1 MIPLAIIMAFLG
13 TIITLFF
20 NSLADAWK
28 DLGKETKN
36 VYTTSVQNFVEE
48 IKKDFAD
55 KLDKRRAKELDN
67 FKGSPDEVKAW
78 CRRMMLFF
86 QSNNISKEW
95 ERIEIALGKIKGGK
109 ENRTQ

>member
-1 MIPLAIIMAFLG
+1 MIPLAVIMAFLG

-36 VYTTSVQNFVEE
+36 VYAMSVQNFVEE

-55 KLDKRRAKELDN
+55 KPAKRRAKEPDDFEGGL
-67 FKGSPDEVKAW
+67 DEVKAW

-95 ERIEIALGKIKGGK
+95 ERIEIALGKIKGEK
-109 ENRTQ
+109 ENRAQ